1 MYMLTPPRS
10 HSGRF
15 SDAETGPKVKEELTW
30 QSLCHHIRKLKRG
43 GDMENSDI
51 SQGHLL
57 ADEVYVDLN
66 VLSTQIGRA
75 HV

>member
-10 HSGRF
+10 RSGRL
-15 SDAETGPKVKEELTW
+15 SDAETGPKVEEDLTR

-43 GDMENSDI
+43 RDMENSDF

-57 ADEVYVDLN
+57 ADKMDVYLN
-66 VLSTQIGRA
+66 VLSTLVLHRI
-75 HV
+75 